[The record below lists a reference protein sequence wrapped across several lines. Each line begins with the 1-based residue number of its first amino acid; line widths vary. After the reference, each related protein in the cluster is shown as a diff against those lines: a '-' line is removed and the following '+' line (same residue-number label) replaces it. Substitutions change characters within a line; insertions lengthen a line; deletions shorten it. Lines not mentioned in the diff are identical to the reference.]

1 MKIINKLRDKLKF
14 NDVQK
19 QKLQEINKK
28 LPSNEEICKEILVK
42 YNNKNTKIILDEN
55 IKNSYYVFLNNTI
68 YLANNNNIK
77 NAEYRLVLIA
87 HECRHSLQSKLLQK
101 LNFIFSNIELI
112 LFFILFVISIFKMI
126 NIQMLLIYMSFFI
139 ISIIFRFILEF
150 DAVKKSIIISKK
162 YIENKLSKEDAKI
175 IDLSFSSKA
184 NLLFPIMI
192 LQLFFGKII
201 RAMILYLMYVYVK

>member
-1 MKIINKLRDKLKF
+1 M
-14 NDVQK
+14 
-19 QKLQEINKK
+19 
-28 LPSNEEICKEILVK
+28 
-42 YNNKNTKIILDEN
+42 
-55 IKNSYYVFLNNTI
+55 
-68 YLANNNNIK
+68 
-77 NAEYRLVLIA
+77 IA